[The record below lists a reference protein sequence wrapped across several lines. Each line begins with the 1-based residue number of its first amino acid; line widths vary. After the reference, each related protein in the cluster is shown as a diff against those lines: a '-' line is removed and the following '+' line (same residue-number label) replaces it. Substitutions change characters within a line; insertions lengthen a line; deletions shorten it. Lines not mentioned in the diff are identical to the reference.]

1 MQRLLNF
8 LYEYRA
14 FFTFLLLEFLSA
26 WMLVQ
31 NNDFQSTAYFN
42 TANGLA
48 ANIIGFSQKA
58 SAYFSLG
65 DVNTELSRENA
76 QLKTVLELQRQHS
89 RNPFAVQDTVIR
101 YEFTSAKVINS
112 SVAQFKNFIT
122 INRGKD
128 AGIQPGMAAI
138 STFGAVGKV
147 KAVSEHFAVLIS
159 ILNIDEQVSSVL
171 KRTGS
176 IGTVQWDGTDPRM
189 VNLLYIPRHVVPQAG
204 DTVATSGYNA
214 VFPDGVLIGIVKDV
228 RLREEAPFYDIK
240 VELAQDFTRL
250 SYLKIVKSRLKDELD
265 SLEVATK
272 GKEP

>member
-26 WMLVQ
+26 WLLVQ

-42 TANGLA
+42 TANSIT
-48 ANIIGFSQKA
+48 ANIIGFSQRA
-58 SAYFSLG
+58 SEYFALG

-76 QLKTVLELQRQHS
+76 QLKTALELQRQQSHHTLTS
-89 RNPFAVQDTVIR
+89 QDTIVR

-122 INRGKD
+122 INKGKD

-176 IGTVQWDGTDPRM
+176 VGTVQWDGTDPRT
-189 VNLLYIPRHVVPQAG
+189 VNLLYIPRHVVPQTG

-214 VFPDGVLIGIVKDV
+214 VFPDGVLIGIVRDV
-228 RLREEAPFYDIK
+228 KLREEAPFYEIK

-250 SYLKIVKSRLKDELD
+250 SYLKIVKSRLKRELD
-265 SLEVATK
+265 SIELATK
-272 GKEP
+272 GIER